1 MSLYQLVAH
10 EEYGLACQMLDV
22 QLQLEVMGGRGDTC
36 TTFLDQQYDQ
46 EQRDSLLATEDGIT
60 VDANSIVVSGD
71 LAALADRELVKPIP
85 VGDPI
90 LSGAGLASYDGKWSI
105 TYLPDE
111 G

>member
-1 MSLYQLVAH
+1 VSLYQLVAH
-10 EEYGLACQMLDV
+10 EEYG
-22 QLQLEVMGGRGDTC
+22 
-36 TTFLDQQYDQ
+36 
-46 EQRDSLLATEDGIT
+46 
-60 VDANSIVVSGD
+60 NSIVVSGD